1 MDEFLTVAQVA
12 ETLKLSQQT
21 VRNWI
26 DRGELK
32 AIRVGKRRV
41 RIRREDLDV
50 LLKAGTRPGRD
61 QPNVEAPSAQ
71 AVGWERFGAAMEGA
85 VEVLRG
91 ENPAELSSSLRSLSR
106 AARALANA
114 IDRDTAA

>member
-12 ETLKLSQQT
+12 ETLQLSQQT

-41 RIRREDLDV
+41 SIRREDLDA
-50 LLKAGTRPGRD
+50 LLEAGTPAERD
-61 QPNVEAPSAQ
+61 QLDVDAPSAQ
-71 AVGWERFGAAMEGA
+71 AVGWERVGAAMEGA
-85 VEVLRG
+85 VEALRG

-106 AARALANA
+106 AARALAKA
-114 IDRDTAA
+114 IDRDTSA